1 LRFVY
6 IGGVPVTS
14 PELLTQTSVESND
27 EIAPGIY
34 RLSFPR
40 FFEFIPGQ
48 SVAVTVASSI
58 PARYYSIASGSRD
71 PFAEILYDLVPEG
84 LLTPRLARLRAGDTL
99 IVSPPFGAFRDA
111 EGPACWIA
119 GGTGA
124 APFASMV
131 RSGLTADKLLVHGA
145 RTGARLLDR
154 ELFSAALGSRYHPC
168 CSREAAE
175 GTWSG
180 RATEWLSAH
189 PLPGAAR
196 YLLCGSSRMVVDAR
210 DVLIGKGAPFSSVMA
225 EIYF

>member
-1 LRFVY
+1 M
-6 IGGVPVTS
+6 S
-14 PELLTQTSVESND
+14 PGLLTQTSVEGND
-27 EIAPGIY
+27 EIAPGIF

-58 PARYYSIASGSRD
+58 PARFYSIASGTRD
-71 PFAEILYDLVPEG
+71 PTAEIIYDVVPEG
-84 LLTPRLARLRAGDTL
+84 MLTPRLARLRAGDSL
-99 IVSPPFGAFRDA
+99 CVSPPFGTFRDH

-119 GGTGA
+119 GGTGV

-131 RSGLTADKLLVHGA
+131 RSGLVEEKILVHGA

-175 GTWSG
+175 GAWSG
-180 RATEWLSAH
+180 RATEWLSSH

-196 YLLCGSSRMVVDAR
+196 YLLCGNSRMVVDAR
-210 DVLIGKGAPFSSVMA
+210 DVLIGKGAAFASVMA